1 MIVDKSLSRG
11 LADSVLQEFRQIRTG
26 FMQRIGDACGGV
38 PRRRAAVRA
47 KAETLKCLGEELS
60 LTQMIVNH
68 HRWRWVTFNIF
79 LPHILEN
86 DAGQDNR
93 LVHYPLIRVHCAN
106 QKPVD
111 VDGGT
116 CTLLFV
122 QEHAFER
129 LFQRLN
135 VMTAAQVKEEVHD
148 ALCLSLLLCPAV
160 FKLGLKQMVLPTR
173 SGVFLCGVDEEKQGL
188 IAKTWISY
196 EKIQQRL
203 LDVNAAIRAVY
214 DGEGGA
220 PAMAERLGSVS
231 IHDSPMHMDLP
242 EDLLK
247 SLRRFH
253 WLQEPYSARYD
264 PEGEIWMHARRQ
276 AQGCAG
282 QGQTPG
288 AG

>member
-11 LADSVLQEFRQIRTG
+11 LADGVLQEFRQIRTR
-26 FMQRIGDACGGV
+26 FLQRFGDACCGV
-38 PRRRAAVRA
+38 PHRRAAVRT
-47 KAETLKCLGEELS
+47 KAEALKCLGEELS

-79 LPHILEN
+79 LPLILEN

-93 LVHYPLIRVHCAN
+93 LVHYPIIRVQCAN

-111 VDGGT
+111 IDGGT
-116 CTLLFV
+116 CTLLSV

-148 ALCLSLLLCPAV
+148 ALCLSLLLCPAA
-160 FKLGLKQMVLPTR
+160 FKLGLKQIVLPTR
-173 SGVFLCGVDEEKQGL
+173 SGAFLCSVDEEKQGL
-188 IAKTWISY
+188 IAKTWISC
-196 EKIQQRL
+196 ETIRQRL
-203 LDVNAAIRAVY
+203 FDVHAAMRAVY
-214 DGEGGA
+214 ESVGGA

-231 IHDSPMHMDLP
+231 IHDNPMQMDLP

-253 WLQEPYSARYD
+253 WLREPYSARYD

-276 AQGCAG
+276 ARGCAG
-282 QGQTPG
+282 QGHSLG
-288 AG
+288 A